1 MDKAQLKQKILNVIK
16 GMSENECFAIYRN
29 GCDYFDCLD
38 NEIFPMDD
46 FDEIDGNQRPFSEV
60 YEDLADDF
68 SFNDNYYY
76 QEGYAHYHSL
86 SNLKGNELFWY
97 TIDDFVDSAIYDE
110 FDFGSPK
117 IAKVFEEARSEEK

>member
-1 MDKAQLKQKILNVIK
+1 MNKAQLKQKILDVIK
-16 GMSENECFAIYRN
+16 GMSESECFAIYRD
-29 GCDYFDCLD
+29 GCAYFDCLD
-38 NEIFPMDD
+38 CEIFSMDD

-68 SFNDNYYY
+68 NFNDDYYY
-76 QEGYAHYHSL
+76 QDGNAHYYSL
-86 SNLKGNELFWY
+86 SNLKGDGLFCR

-117 IAKVFEEARSEEK
+117 IAKVFEEVRSEEK